1 MNLKPR
7 VMVDPDRERCPHR
20 RKLLRADGRCW
31 ACLKRP
37 EEYAS
42 ERGVFVIGGQMMLE
56 AHVQLQMETFS

>member
-7 VMVDPDRERCPHR
+7 VMVDPDRERCPR
-20 RKLLRADGRCW
+20 CDKLLRADGRCW

-42 ERGVFVIGGQMMLE
+42 ERGETRMPVEQLSIESQ
-56 AHVQLQMETFS
+56 VQLQLYC